1 MSHSLLFCVVFA
13 LLLIGTVSS
22 VQVGTADDLI
32 NIFEA
37 ASGTTLKEDIDLLAD
52 LDFSGKDLTLPF
64 GATSSGRCVAYS
76 GVFHGNGHSIKGLQ
90 MNATNN
96 TKYHHAGLFC
106 GLKDATVE
114 NLVIDSSCSFIGRY
128 VGALGVSITGSLAV
142 KNVTNKAFVNGTTEI
157 GGFIG
162 GIEEVKQETVVSF
175 ENCTNDGG
183 IVASSKYLGG
193 FVGFIGQ
200 CTSIT
205 MAFSDC
211 VNNGVITGS
220 IAGGFVGRIESNTN
234 IIIAFSNCT
243 NNNFVSGDKSGAG
256 GFLGSVWGNKNMTM
270 TLSHCTNNGNTTVN
284 EGVVAGFVSS
294 IYSNENI
301 NVVFSDC
308 INNGNVMS
316 DHSYQGGF
324 VGSVSSNTNM
334 TMMISRCV
342 NNGNITGGEF
352 FSGGFVVSISY
363 SKNTTVT
370 ISNSINNG
378 NVTGRSFVGGLVGQ
392 VDSSSTSD
400 SILFTVI
407 NSANKGTVSAK
418 SIFGC
423 GLFCVSPEN
432 YNMNTT
438 VLNSI
443 NKGGV
448 VAREKPCGITN
459 NITMARNVVSMGK
472 VIGLYS
478 YTFWEGFMDVKSFF
492 GLSDCVNCTSDAT
505 LFDFNTNTGFFE
517 VVESGEHVDDLL
529 NDGAVNQHFGM
540 LWTNELEFVD
550 KLMFE
555 VSVRGLLSGSFLVES
570 GTPLGGI
577 GDLQQYFNDEEHGVV
592 SEKSQTRVVCNERYL
607 VSRNMSFIVGKW
619 VGVSVGLPFS
629 RQEKMVIGETLD
641 QVSQLFGFSLDG
653 FIVVDNDTNKT
664 LNESWVLETSVSL
677 RLCHSLTVSGI
688 DPFSDLI
695 DHGTALGQIEQLSRF
710 FNESFIVFDASD
722 PDSVFAGNTPV
733 ERNMDVTVSEV
744 SRQEI
749 IVVIDGI
756 TNVSVDD
763 IKDAITDVIVVP
775 DGEHVWVD
783 VVSEGDGSYHISV
796 IKTDG
801 VTDSVSDLL
810 KECLKHKS

>member
-1 MSHSLLFCVVFA
+1 MSHSLLFCVVFG
-13 LLLIGTVSS
+13 LFLIGTVSS

-37 ASGTTLKEDIDLLAD
+37 ASGTALKEDIDLLAD

-90 MNATNN
+90 MNATDN
-96 TKYHHAGLFC
+96 TQYRHAGLFC
-106 GLKDATVE
+106 GLKDAIVE

-142 KNVTNKAFVNGTTEI
+142 KNVTNRAFVNGSADV

-162 GIEEVKQETVVSF
+162 GIEYLEQETVVSF

-193 FVGFIGQ
+193 FVGYIGQ

-205 MAFSDC
+205 M
-211 VNNGVITGS
+211 
-220 IAGGFVGRIESNTN
+220 
-234 IIIAFSNCT
+234 AFSNCT

-284 EGVVAGFVSS
+284 GGGVAGFVSS
-294 IYSNENI
+294 IVSNENI
-301 NVVFSDC
+301 SVVFSDC

-316 DHSYQGGF
+316 DHFYQGGF

-342 NNGNITGGEF
+342 NNGIITGGDS
-352 FSGGFVVSISY
+352 FSGGFVGSISY
-363 SKNTTVT
+363 SKNATVT

-378 NVTGRSFVGGLVGQ
+378 NVTGSYKVGGLVGQ
-392 VDSSSTSD
+392 VDSSSTSY

-407 NSANKGTVSAK
+407 NSANKGTVSVK
-418 SIFGC
+418 SKLGC
-423 GLFCVSPEN
+423 GLFCVGPEN

-443 NKGGV
+443 NQGDV
-448 VAREKPCGITN
+448 VARGKPCGITN

-472 VIGLYS
+472 VTGLNS
-478 YTFWEGFMDVKSFF
+478 YTFWEGFIDVKSFF
-492 GLSDCVNCTSDAT
+492 GLSDCANCTSDAT

-555 VSVRGLLSGSFLVES
+555 VSVSGLLSGSFLVES

-607 VSRNMSFIVGKW
+607 VSRNMSLIVGKW
-619 VGVSVGLPFS
+619 VDVSVGLPFS

-641 QVSQLFGFSLDG
+641 QVSQLFGFELDD

-677 RLCHSLTVSGI
+677 RLCHSVSVSGI

-733 ERNMDVTVSEV
+733 ERNMDVIVSEV

-749 IVVIDGI
+749 IVVIDGV

>member
-13 LLLIGTVSS
+13 LFLIGTVSS
-22 VQVGTADDLI
+22 VQVETADDLI

-37 ASGTTLKEDIDLLAD
+37 ASGTALKEDIDLLAD

-64 GATSSGRCVAYS
+64 GASSSGGCVAYS

-106 GLKDATVE
+106 GLKDAIVE
-114 NLVIDSSCSFIGRY
+114 NLVIDSSCSFIGEY

-142 KNVTNKAFVNGTTEI
+142 KNVTNKAFVNGSADV

-162 GIEEVKQETVVSF
+162 GIKEVKQETVVSF
-175 ENCTNDGG
+175 ENCTNDGSV
-183 IVASSKYLGG
+183 VASSKYLGG
-193 FVGFIGQ
+193 FVGYIGQ
-200 CTSIT
+200 CTSIN
-205 MAFSDC
+205 M
-211 VNNGVITGS
+211 
-220 IAGGFVGRIESNTN
+220 
-234 IIIAFSNCT
+234 AFSNCT
-243 NNNFVSGDKSGAG
+243 NNVFVSGDKSGAG

-284 EGVVAGFVSS
+284 GGGVGGFVSS
-294 IYSNENI
+294 IVNNEI
-301 NVVFSDC
+301 ISVVFSDC

-324 VGSVSSNTNM
+324 VAIISSNTNM

-342 NNGNITGGEF
+342 NNGIITGGDS
-352 FSGGFVVSISY
+352 FSGGFVGSISGR
-363 SKNTTVT
+363 KNTTVT

-378 NVTGRSFVGGLVGQ
+378 NVTGSSNVGGLVGQ
-392 VDSSSTSD
+392 VYSSSTSD

-418 SIFGC
+418 SNLGC
-423 GLFCVSPEN
+423 GLFCVSPED

-443 NKGGV
+443 NKGDV

-472 VIGLYS
+472 VIGLNS
-478 YTFWEGFMDVKSFF
+478 YTFWEGFIDVKSFF
-492 GLSDCVNCTSDAT
+492 GLSGCANCTSDAT

-555 VSVRGLLSGSFLVES
+555 VSVRGLLTTSFLVES

-592 SEKSQTRVVCNERYL
+592 SEKSQTRVVCDERYL
-607 VSRNMSFIVGKW
+607 VSRNMSLIVGKW
-619 VGVSVGLPFS
+619 VGVSVGAPFN

-641 QVSQLFGFSLDG
+641 QVSQLFGFALDD
-653 FIVVDNDTNKT
+653 FIVVDNGTNKA

-677 RLCHSLTVSGI
+677 RLCHSVTVSGI

-733 ERNMDVTVSEV
+733 ERNMDVIVSEV

>member
-1 MSHSLLFCVVFA
+1 MSHSLLFCVVFG
-13 LLLIGTVSS
+13 LFLIGTVSS
-22 VQVGTADDLI
+22 VQVETADDLI

-37 ASGTTLKEDIDLLAD
+37 ASGTTLKEDIDLLGD

-90 MNATNN
+90 MNATDN
-96 TKYHHAGLFC
+96 TQYRHAGLFC

-142 KNVTNKAFVNGTTEI
+142 KNVTNKAFVNGSADV

-162 GIEEVKQETVVSF
+162 GIEYLEQETVVSF
-175 ENCTNDGG
+175 ENCTNDGSV
-183 IVASSKYLGG
+183 VASSKYLGG

-205 MAFSDC
+205 MAFS
-211 VNNGVITGS
+211 
-220 IAGGFVGRIESNTN
+220 
-234 IIIAFSNCT
+234 NCT
-243 NNNFVSGDKSGAG
+243 NNIFVSGDKSGAG

-284 EGVVAGFVSS
+284 EGGVGGFVSS
-294 IYSNENI
+294 IVNNEI
-301 NVVFSDC
+301 ISVVFSDC

-324 VGSVSSNTNM
+324 VAIISSNTNM
-334 TMMISRCV
+334 TMAISRCA
-342 NNGNITGGEF
+342 NNGIITGGKF
-352 FSGGFVVSISY
+352 FSGGFVGSISDN
-363 SKNTTVT
+363 KNTTVT

-392 VDSSSTSD
+392 VYSSSTSY
-400 SILFTVI
+400 SIFFTVI

-418 SIFGC
+418 SYYGC

-472 VIGLYS
+472 VTGLYS

-492 GLSDCVNCTSDAT
+492 GLSDCANCTSDAT

-550 KLMFE
+550 KLLFE

-577 GDLQQYFNDEEHGVV
+577 GDLKPYFNDEEHGVV
-592 SEKSQTRVVCNERYL
+592 SEKSQTRVVCDERYL
-607 VSRNMSFIVGKW
+607 VSRNMSLIVGKW
-619 VGVSVGLPFS
+619 VDVSVGAPFNNKV
-629 RQEKMVIGETLD
+629 KMVIGETLD
-641 QVSQLFGFSLDG
+641 QVSQLFGFALDG

-677 RLCHSLTVSGI
+677 RLCHNVSVSGI

-695 DHGTALGQIEQLSRF
+695 DHGTVLGQIEQLSRF

>member
-1 MSHSLLFCVVFA
+1 MSHSLLFCVVFG
-13 LLLIGTVSS
+13 LFLIGTVSS

-37 ASGTTLKEDIDLLAD
+37 ASGTTLKEDIDLLGD

-64 GATSSGRCVAYS
+64 GATSSGGCVAYS

-90 MNATNN
+90 MNATDK
-96 TKYHHAGLFC
+96 TKYRHAGLFC

-142 KNVTNKAFVNGTTEI
+142 KNVTNKAFVNGSADV

-162 GIEEVKQETVVSF
+162 GIEELEQETVVSF
-175 ENCTNDGG
+175 ENCTNDGSV
-183 IVASSKYLGG
+183 VASSKYLGG

-205 MAFSDC
+205 MAFS
-211 VNNGVITGS
+211 
-220 IAGGFVGRIESNTN
+220 
-234 IIIAFSNCT
+234 NCT
-243 NNNFVSGDKSGAG
+243 NNIFVSGDKSGAG

-284 EGVVAGFVSS
+284 EGGVGGFVSS
-294 IYSNENI
+294 IVNNEI
-301 NVVFSDC
+301 ISVVFSDC

-324 VGSVSSNTNM
+324 VAIISSNTNM
-334 TMMISRCV
+334 TMIIPRCV
-342 NNGNITGGEF
+342 NNGIITGGEF
-352 FSGGFVVSISY
+352 FSGGFVGSLFHN
-363 SKNTTVT
+363 KNTTVT

-378 NVTGRSFVGGLVGQ
+378 NVTGSSNVGGLVGQ
-392 VDSSSTSD
+392 VYSSSTSY
-400 SILFTVI
+400 SILLTVI

-418 SIFGC
+418 SIYGC

-443 NKGGV
+443 NKGDV

-472 VIGLYS
+472 VTGLYS
-478 YTFWEGFMDVKSFF
+478 YTFWEGFMDVDSFF
-492 GLSDCVNCTSDAT
+492 GLSDCANCTSDAT

-550 KLMFE
+550 KSE
-555 VSVRGLLSGSFLVES
+555 WC
-570 GTPLGGI
+570 
-577 GDLQQYFNDEEHGVV
+577 LQPKLH
-592 SEKSQTRVVCNERYL
+592 T
-607 VSRNMSFIVGKW
+607 W
-619 VGVSVGLPFS
+619 
-629 RQEKMVIGETLD
+629 
-641 QVSQLFGFSLDG
+641 
-653 FIVVDNDTNKT
+653 
-664 LNESWVLETSVSL
+664 SWSTTE
-677 RLCHSLTVSGI
+677 
-688 DPFSDLI
+688 
-695 DHGTALGQIEQLSRF
+695 
-710 FNESFIVFDASD
+710 
-722 PDSVFAGNTPV
+722 
-733 ERNMDVTVSEV
+733 
-744 SRQEI
+744 
-749 IVVIDGI
+749 
-756 TNVSVDD
+756 
-763 IKDAITDVIVVP
+763 
-775 DGEHVWVD
+775 
-783 VVSEGDGSYHISV
+783 
-796 IKTDG
+796 
-801 VTDSVSDLL
+801 
-810 KECLKHKS
+810 

>member
-1 MSHSLLFCVVFA
+1 MLHSLLFCAVFG

-22 VQVGTADDLI
+22 VQVETADDLI

-37 ASGTTLKEDIDLLAD
+37 ASGTALKEDIDLLAD

-64 GATSSGRCVAYS
+64 GATSSGGCVAYS

-106 GLKDATVE
+106 GLKDAIVE

-128 VGALGVSITGSLAV
+128 VGALGVSNTGSLAV
-142 KNVTNKAFVNGTTEI
+142 KNVTNRAFVNGSADV

-162 GIEEVKQETVVSF
+162 GIEYLEQETVVSF

-183 IVASSKYLGG
+183 IVASSRYLGG
-193 FVGFIGQ
+193 FVGYIGQ

-205 MAFSDC
+205 MAFS
-211 VNNGVITGS
+211 
-220 IAGGFVGRIESNTN
+220 
-234 IIIAFSNCT
+234 NCT
-243 NNNFVSGDKSGAG
+243 NNIFVSGDKSGAG
-256 GFLGSVWGNKNMTM
+256 GFLGSVWSNKNMTM

-284 EGVVAGFVSS
+284 EGGVAGFVSS

-301 NVVFSDC
+301 SVVFSDC

-316 DHSYQGGF
+316 DHIYQGGF

-342 NNGNITGGEF
+342 NNGIITGDSY
-352 FSGGFVVSISY
+352 SGGFVGSISG

-378 NVTGRSFVGGLVGQ
+378 NVTGSSIVGGFVGQ
-392 VDSSSTSD
+392 VDSFNKDD
-400 SILFTVI
+400 SIFFTVI

-418 SIFGC
+418 SYYGC
-423 GLFCVSPEN
+423 GLFCVSSYSKD
-432 YNMNTT
+432 YNVSTT

-443 NKGGV
+443 NKGDV
-448 VAREKPCGITN
+448 VARGKLCGITN

-472 VIGLYS
+472 VIGLNS
-478 YTFWEGFMDVKSFF
+478 YTFWEGFMGVKSFF

-555 VSVRGLLSGSFLVES
+555 VSVSGLLTTSFLVES
-570 GTPLGGI
+570 GTPLGDV
-577 GDLQQYFNDEEHGVV
+577 GDLKPYFNDEEHGIV

-607 VSRNMSFIVGKW
+607 VSRNMSLIVGKW

-641 QVSQLFGFSLDG
+641 QVSQLFGFELDD

-677 RLCHSLTVSGI
+677 RLCHSVSVSGI
-688 DPFSDLI
+688 DPFSDLFE
-695 DHGTALGQIEQLSRF
+695 HGTALGQIEQLSRF

-733 ERNMDVTVSEV
+733 ERNMDVIVSEV